1 MDLMPS
7 FPDVRTL
14 IRLRGV
20 TVTLHGQRALEAI
33 DLELRAG
40 EHTVLRGG
48 NGAGKS
54 TLLRVLRGEQWLDAV
69 GGGEIV
75 WNASGEAETSPLAG
89 RVMTAL
95 VSAAQQ
101 ERVISQGWDIRG
113 EDLIFG
119 GLTDA
124 VYVLRPAEG
133 KDREHLYAVAGWLGL
148 EDLMPRRIP
157 EFSQGE
163 LRLMLVARALVRNPA
178 VLLLDEVTDGLD
190 KEARVRLLGVLE
202 RVAKVTTLVISTHR
216 PETLPPWMCREIRLH
231 GGRVLADGAASARTA
246 EDELRLS
253 SPVGGLPALT
263 SSPVLVPALGKAIL
277 PQVRSDESR
286 FSGARVELQ
295 DVTVF
300 IDRKPVLHGLN
311 WTIRPGENWAVV
323 GANGAG
329 KSTLLRLL
337 AGDETP
343 AWGGAIRRYL
353 PPHGHEVTDLETTR
367 RSVRLVSDMQ
377 QATYGYNL
385 CGEDLVLSGPD
396 NTVGLYR
403 TVSPAEL
410 EQAHHCLELFGVRHL
425 AKRSIRHCSTG
436 EMRRLLLAR
445 AIMGEPALLLLDEPC
460 SGLDPAARHHILSL
474 IGELGKR
481 GVQFIL
487 VTHHDQDVISAVN
500 KVLYLEDGRIVEK

>member
-1 MDLMPS
+1 MDLMPP
-7 FPDVRTL
+7 FPDLRPL
-14 IRLRGV
+14 ITLRGV
-20 TVTLHGQRALEAI
+20 TVTLHGQQALKAV
-33 DLELRAG
+33 DLDLRAG

-54 TLLRVLRGEQWLDAV
+54 TLLRVLRGEQWLDAA
-69 GGGEIV
+69 GGGEII
-75 WNASGEAETSPLAG
+75 WNAHGEAETSPLAG
-89 RVMTAL
+89 RIMTAL
-95 VSAAQQ
+95 ISAAQQ
-101 ERVISQGWDIRG
+101 EQVISQGWDIRG
-113 EDLIFG
+113 EDLVFG

-124 VYVLRPAEG
+124 VYVLRSAEG
-133 KDREHLYAVAGWLGL
+133 QERDHIFAVAGWLGL

-190 KEARVRLLGVLE
+190 KEARVRLLSVLE

-216 PETLPPWMCREIRLH
+216 PETLPPWMRREIRLH
-231 GGRVLADGAASARTA
+231 GGRILADGPTGARTA

-263 SSPVLVPALGKAIL
+263 TSPVLAPALGKTSL
-277 PQVRSDESR
+277 PQVQDTP

-295 DVTVF
+295 DATVF
-300 IDRKPVLHGLN
+300 IDRKPVLHSLN

-323 GANGAG
+323 GSNGAG

-353 PPHGHEVTDLETTR
+353 PPHGQEVTDLETTR
-367 RSVRLVSDMQ
+367 RYVRLVSDMQ

-385 CGEDLVLSGPD
+385 SGEDLVLSGQD

-403 TVSPAEL
+403 RVSPAEL
-410 EQAHHCLELFGVRHL
+410 EHAHHCLELFGVQHL

-436 EMRRLLLAR
+436 EVRRLLLAR

-474 IGELGKR
+474 IDALGHR

-500 KVLYLEDGRIVEK
+500 RVLYLADGHIVEQK